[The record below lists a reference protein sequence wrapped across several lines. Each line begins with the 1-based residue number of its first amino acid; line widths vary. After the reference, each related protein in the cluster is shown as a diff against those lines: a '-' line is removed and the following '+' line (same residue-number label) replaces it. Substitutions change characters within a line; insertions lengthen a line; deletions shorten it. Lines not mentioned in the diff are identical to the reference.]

1 MGFFENLRI
10 ALRSIRSNL
19 LRAILT
25 LLIIAVGIMSLIGI
39 LTAVDSIA
47 ATITSDFASI
57 GANAFQI
64 KRSGEDFG
72 GGRRSGRTQKQG
84 PNITYRQADDFK
96 AQFDFPADVSISLQG
111 TGLATAKYQKEESNP
126 NVSII
131 GGDEYYLQLEG
142 YDIEQGRFFTPTE
155 ARIGRNICVIGQDLV
170 ETLFDG
176 KAEKAL
182 GETIAVGALKYNVVG
197 VLASKGSGFD
207 GGSDRVVIIPLYTA
221 KQVYGTQN
229 RSYNVKV
236 AVKEASDL
244 EYAIAAA
251 TPVFRNARGLKV
263 GEEDDFEV
271 SKSDGLIDVLEEQQ
285 GYLRVAAIVIG
296 IITLLG
302 ASVGLMN
309 IMLVSVTERTR
320 EIGVRK
326 ALGATSRN
334 VLTQFLFEAVVICQL
349 GGLVGVILGILA
361 GNGVASAAN
370 GTFIIPW
377 GWVLA
382 AVLICLVV
390 GLLSGIYPAMKAARL
405 DPIEALRH
413 E

>member
-1 MGFFENLRI
+1 MGFLENIRI

-57 GANAFQI
+57 GANAFQV
-64 KRSGEDFG
+64 KRSGENFG
-72 GGRRSGRTQKQG
+72 GGRRGGRTQKQG
-84 PNITYRQADDFK
+84 PPITYRQADDFK
-96 AQFDFPADVSISLQG
+96 TNFDFPAQVSISLEG
-111 TGLATAKYQKEESNP
+111 TGLATAQYQKEESNP
-126 NVSII
+126 NVSVV
-131 GGDEYYLQLEG
+131 GGDEYYLALEG
-142 YDIEQGRFFTPTE
+142 YEIEAGRYFTPSE
-155 ARIGRNICVIGQDLV
+155 ARMGRNICVIGQDLV
-170 ETLFDG
+170 TSLFEG
-176 KAEKAL
+176 KSEKAI
-182 GETIAVGALKYNVVG
+182 GETIGVGALKYNVVG

-207 GGSDRVVIIPLYTA
+207 GGSDRIVIIPLYTA
-221 KQVYGTQN
+221 KQIYGTGQ
-229 RSYNVKV
+229 RSYNIKV
-236 AVKEASDL
+236 AVTEANDI

-251 TPVFRNARGLKV
+251 TPVFRNARSLKV
-263 GEEDDFEV
+263 GEENDFEIT
-271 SKSDGLIDVLEEQQ
+271 KSDGLIDVLEEQQ

-302 ASVGLMN
+302 ASIGLMN

-334 VLTQFLFEAVVICQL
+334 ILTQFLFEAVVICQL
-349 GGLVGVILGILA
+349 GGIVGVVLGILA

-370 GTFIIPW
+370 GTFIVPW
-377 GWVLA
+377 NWVMV
-382 AVLICLVV
+382 AVVICLVV